1 MGFAILRH
9 GKIKGAGKGVSVA
22 HNHRLATEKTPNINS
37 ALTGLNWSAWD
48 SKTVSRINN
57 LLPEKTRKDAVQV
70 VEVLLTASPDFF
82 KSMGESM
89 LAISKKKQFSDWVKA
104 SINWAKKEF
113 GKNLV
118 DVVLHMDEATPHL
131 HILSVPITP
140 DGRLCAKEVMARKQ
154 LQRRQTE
161 YAAVVAPFGLLRG
174 EAASTTGRIHVPLKS
189 NAKIN
194 EEIDALKAENVEL
207 KNSVANALSAMAVAQ
222 ADAGSVFF
230 LKGRNEKIRGELVD
244 AQGKLEKLQDLQ
256 VENEALK
263 AENLV
268 LNNLVTV
275 TKSELESV
283 QVDFD
288 ALNTLNSAMKIEN
301 EGLLSAVEALKSP
314 KAIEIPQPI
323 FEKQP
328 EGVSVAPD
336 GNFDG
341 RILEVVDGY
350 IIQNLGM
357 SQISHRIAEL
367 GLSQPPVVGD
377 YIEIKKRDGLSV
389 AKVIFDKGVQR

>member
-89 LAISKKKQFSDWVKA
+89 LAISKNKQFSDWVKA

-118 DVVLHMDEATPHL
+118 DIVLHMDEATPHL
-131 HILSVPITP
+131 HILSVPITK
-140 DGRLCAKEVMARKQ
+140 DGRLCAKEVMAKKE
-154 LQRRQTE
+154 LQRRQTD
-161 YAAVVAPFGLLRG
+161 YAAVVAPYGLLRG

-194 EEIDALKAENVEL
+194 EEIEALKAENLEL
-207 KNSVANALSAMAVAQ
+207 KNSVAKAQ
-222 ADAGSVFF
+222 ARFENQQEFNKES
-230 LKGRNEKIRGELVD
+230 
-244 AQGKLEKLQDLQ
+244 LQLINQ
-256 VENEALK
+256 LNKNKKAFEAENEALK
-263 AENLV
+263 AENLG
-268 LNNLVTV
+268 LNDLVTV
-275 TKSELESV
+275 TKSELETVQESV

-288 ALNTLNSAMKIEN
+288 ALNALNTSLKMYNKA
-301 EGLLSAVEALKSP
+301 LLTEVEALKTNLLVYEPREPSEIEYSVFVESKKDIP
-314 KAIEIPQPI
+314 RLAIEEISKTHVTFEEFGRFAVVSFRNQPSLVE
-323 FEKQP
+323 FP
-328 EGVSVAPD
+328 TSR
-336 GNFDG
+336 G
-341 RILEVVDGY
+341 RELALAGLDRAGK
-350 IIQNLGM
+350 
-357 SQISHRIAEL
+357 SSIA
-367 GLSQPPVVGD
+367 
-377 YIEIKKRDGLSV
+377 R
-389 AKVIFDKGVQR
+389 